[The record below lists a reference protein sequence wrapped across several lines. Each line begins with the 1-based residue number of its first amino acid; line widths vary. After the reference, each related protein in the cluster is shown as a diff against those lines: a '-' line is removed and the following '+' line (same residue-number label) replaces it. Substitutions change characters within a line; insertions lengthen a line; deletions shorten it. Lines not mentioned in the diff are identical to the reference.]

1 LIAPTFRRD
10 RFGIYWV
17 EESTGVVYC
26 ESEKQWLL
34 QKYQAHLA
42 GKEILESVP
51 TRKVVEARKFFNSA
65 KKI

>member
-1 LIAPTFRRD
+1 
-10 RFGIYWV
+10 V
-17 EESTGVVYC
+17 EESTGAVYC
-26 ESEKQWLL
+26 ESERQWLL
-34 QKYQAHLA
+34 QKHQAHLA